1 MMLQRST
8 LQDTLLEEYIVSLGG
23 KWAATI
29 APCRRAV
36 RQALEWLRERPGQEG
51 IRSDHLTFIA
61 TFTQRFFAR

>member
-1 MMLQRST
+1 MRLQRIR
-8 LQDTLLEEYIVSLGG
+8 LQDTLLEECIISLGG

-29 APCRRAV
+29 APCRRAA

-51 IRSDHLTFIA
+51 IHSDHLTFIA